1 MVIRNDG
8 QGILRITVADNL
20 LARRCRQAQPAEFV
34 LTAR

>member
-20 LARRCRQAQPAEFV
+20 TPGSPTQQTSEIVLVRR
-34 LTAR
+34 

>member
-20 LARRCRQAQPAEFV
+20 TRRPAQPRRRIV